1 MHAVSVQ
8 YFASHSERVFRTRLY
23 HMFPEISFP
32 LRIMQIPF
40 KGEGDLKKKIIK
52 LLSYLLSREGMRG
65 G

>member
-40 KGEGDLKKKIIK
+40 KGEGDLKKK
-52 LLSYLLSREGMRG
+52 
-65 G
+65 